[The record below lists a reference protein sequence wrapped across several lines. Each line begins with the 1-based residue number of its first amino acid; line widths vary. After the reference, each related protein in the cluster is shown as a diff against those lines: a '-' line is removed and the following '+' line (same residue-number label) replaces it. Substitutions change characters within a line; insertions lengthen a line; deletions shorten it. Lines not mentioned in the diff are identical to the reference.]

1 MNHFRFLPIT
11 RSLLPSLSMTR
22 WQKQSSLFLL
32 LLVLISLVSVLA
44 PPYVTGLD
52 SLQPPSHAHW
62 LGTNDIG
69 QDVFVGTLKATPN
82 TVLIAFATSFLAI
95 VISIILGAT
104 AAIAG
109 SMLSNVILRLVDII
123 QVIPSILI
131 LLLLAAMVHPSFW
144 GTVLLLA
151 LTTWHDEVRVLRA
164 LFLRE
169 LTRENVLYA
178 RRMGASWLY
187 CATRHILPAIL
198 PSVLGLFVQQIRQAT
213 MKVAGLGFLGLT
225 DPQLVTW
232 GSLMQD
238 ALDYLQSPAWTWLLI
253 PPGLCLSLFLLF
265 VLFIGRSLE
274 AYSMADGKEL

>member
-1 MNHFRFLPIT
+1 MNHFRFLPLT
-11 RSLLPSLSMTR
+11 LPHLSMTP
-22 WQKQSSLFLL
+22 WQKQSFLFLFL
-32 LLVLISLVSVLA
+32 FALVSLVSILA
-44 PPYVTGLD
+44 PSYVTGLD
-52 SLQPPSHAHW
+52 SLQPPSKAHW

-69 QDVFVGTLKATPN
+69 QDVLIGTLKATPN

-95 VISIILGAT
+95 TISIVLGAT
-104 AAIAG
+104 AAIARG
-109 SMLSNVILRLVDII
+109 LVSNLILRLVDII

-131 LLLLAAMVHPSFW
+131 LLLLAAVVHPSFW

-187 CATRHILPAIL
+187 CAMRHILPAVL
-198 PSVLGLFVQQIRQAT
+198 PSILGLFVQQIRQAA

-225 DPQLVTW
+225 DPQLITW

-238 ALDYLQSPAWTWLLI
+238 ALDYLQSPAWMWLLI

-274 AYSMADGKEL
+274 VYSMAEGKEL

>member
-1 MNHFRFLPIT
+1 MNITGFPLP
-11 RSLLPSLSMTR
+11 RNLTR
-22 WQKQSSLFLL
+22 WQKQSLLFLL
-32 LLVLISLVSVLA
+32 VFVLISLVSMVV
-44 PPYVTGLD
+44 PSYDTGLD
-52 SLQPPSHAHW
+52 SLEPPSLAHW

-69 QDVFVGTLKATPN
+69 QDVLIGTLKATPN
-82 TVLIAFATSFLAI
+82 TVSIAIATSFLAI
-95 VISIILGAT
+95 VLSIMLGAT

-109 SMLSNVILRLVDII
+109 GFVSNAILRLVDII

-131 LLLLAAMVHPSFW
+131 LLFLAALVHPSFW
-144 GTVLLLA
+144 GTILLLA

-178 RRMGASWLY
+178 RRMGASWFY
-187 CATRHILPAIL
+187 CATRHILPAVL
-198 PSVLGLFVQQIRQAT
+198 PSVLGLFVQQIRQAA

-238 ALDYLQSPAWTWLLI
+238 ALDHLQSPAWMWLLV
-253 PPGLCLSLFLLF
+253 PPGLCLSLFLLS
-265 VLFIGRSLE
+265 VLFIGRGLE
-274 AYSMADGKEL
+274 VYSMADGKEP